1 MGFNDLVRD
10 QEVEGSN
17 PFASTNFYLCLRPL
31 TLSNLYS
38 NVVPAVAS
46 WLLLTADKER
56 AITTLPFSLTTT
68 HSRLA
73 AAFGGY
79 FRGKWIER
87 GSTLM

>member
-1 MGFNDLVRD
+1 MCPVRCVTYVSGRS
-10 QEVEGSN
+10 QTVH
-17 PFASTNFYLCLRPL
+17 TH
-31 TLSNLYS
+31 SNLYF

-56 AITTLPFSLTTT
+56 AINALPFSLTTT

-73 AAFGGY
+73 TAFGGY